1 MLNSAKK
8 CLWILLISF
17 VGSVSAQTT
26 EPEVDPQPE
35 IDPPPVR
42 TDESEENGNEVPDN
56 GPGNG
61 TEIEGDLNTSNSNN
75 NNVTKTF
82 NGAGSRSMPAS
93 TAIAPSLMS
102 NGTQSC
108 LKSVS
113 GGVQLV
119 GIGLSSGMYRQDE
132 ECNRRLN
139 AITLSNM
146 GMKVASVSL
155 MCQNAQVWRAMFM
168 SATPCPIIRSGRLLV
183 GKNALLAIKKNP
195 ELWIP
200 DYEEASDF
208 YDKLLAGGGDENGEQ
223 DSSGGS
229 LSERFRSTK
238 RDRN

>member
-1 MLNSAKK
+1 VVNNVKK
-8 CLWILLISF
+8 CLWILLIS
-17 VGSVSAQTT
+17 VVSPVFGQDTP
-26 EPEVDPQPE
+26 EIDPVPEV
-35 IDPPPVR
+35 DPPPVR
-42 TDESEENGNEVPDN
+42 DDGEYDPDIGGDDTN
-56 GPGNG
+56 
-61 TEIEGDLNTSNSNN
+61 IEGDLNTSNSNN

-108 LKSVS
+108 LKSIS

-200 DYEEASDF
+200 DYAEASDF
-208 YDKLLAGGGDENGEQ
+208 YDRLLAGGGNEDSEQ
-223 DSSGGS
+223 DSSGDS

>member
-1 MLNSAKK
+1 L
-8 CLWILLISF
+8 
-17 VGSVSAQTT
+17 
-26 EPEVDPQPE
+26 
-35 IDPPPVR
+35 
-42 TDESEENGNEVPDN
+42 
-56 GPGNG
+56 
-61 TEIEGDLNTSNSNN
+61 
-75 NNVTKTF
+75 
-82 NGAGSRSMPAS
+82 
-93 TAIAPSLMS
+93 
-102 NGTQSC
+102 
-108 LKSVS
+108 S

-183 GKNALLAIKKNP
+183 GKNALLAIKQNP

-200 DYEEASDF
+200 DYKEASDF
-208 YDKLLAGGGDENGEQ
+208 YDQLLAGGGDENGEQ

-229 LSERFRSTK
+229 LSDRFRSTK

>member
-1 MLNSAKK
+1 MKK
-8 CLWILLISF
+8 YLLILLIS
-17 VGSVSAQTT
+17 VASSVSAQVT
-26 EPEVDPQPE
+26 EPEIEPQPEVDPPPTREDQP
-35 IDPPPVR
+35 P
-42 TDESEENGNEVPDN
+42 NEDGPDN
-56 GPGNG
+56 DPNSD
-61 TEIEGDLNTSNSNN
+61 TNIEGDLNTSNSNN

-108 LKSVS
+108 LKSLS

-183 GKNALLAIKKNP
+183 GKNALLAIKQNP

-200 DYEEASDF
+200 DYKEASDF
-208 YDKLLAGGGDENGEQ
+208 YDQLLAGGGDENGEQ

-229 LSERFRSTK
+229 LSDRFRSTK

>member
-1 MLNSAKK
+1 MKK
-8 CLWILLISF
+8 YLLILLISLAS
-17 VGSVSAQTT
+17 SVSAQVT

-35 IDPPPVR
+35 IDPPPTR
-42 TDESEENGNEVPDN
+42 EDEPPNSDEVPDN
-56 GPGNG
+56 NPGTDTN
-61 TEIEGDLNTSNSNN
+61 IEGDLNTSNSNN

-108 LKSVS
+108 LKSIS

-200 DYEEASDF
+200 DYAEASEF
-208 YDKLLAGGGDENGEQ
+208 YDKLLAGGGNEDNDQ

>member
-1 MLNSAKK
+1 
-8 CLWILLISF
+8 LLIS
-17 VGSVSAQTT
+17 VVSPVFGQDTP
-26 EPEVDPQPE
+26 EIDPVPEV
-35 IDPPPVR
+35 DPPPVR
-42 TDESEENGNEVPDN
+42 DDGEYDPDIGGDDTN
-56 GPGNG
+56 
-61 TEIEGDLNTSNSNN
+61 IEGDLNTSNSNN
-75 NNVTKTF
+75 GNVTKTF

-108 LKSVS
+108 LKSIS

-200 DYEEASDF
+200 DYAEASDF
-208 YDKLLAGGGDENGEQ
+208 YDRLLAGGGNEDSEQ
-223 DSSGGS
+223 DSSGDS

>member
-1 MLNSAKK
+1 MVNNVKK
-8 CLWILLISF
+8 CLWILLIS
-17 VGSVSAQTT
+17 VVSPVFGQDTP
-26 EPEVDPQPE
+26 EIDPVPEV
-35 IDPPPVR
+35 DPPPVR
-42 TDESEENGNEVPDN
+42 DDGEYEPDIGGDDTN
-56 GPGNG
+56 
-61 TEIEGDLNTSNSNN
+61 IEGDLNTSNSNN
-75 NNVTKTF
+75 GNVTKTF

-108 LKSVS
+108 LKSIS

-200 DYEEASDF
+200 DYAEASDF
-208 YDKLLAGGGDENGEQ
+208 YDRLLAGGGNEDSEQ
-223 DSSGGS
+223 DSSGDS

>member
-1 MLNSAKK
+1 MVNSAKK
-8 CLWILLISF
+8 CLWILLIS
-17 VGSVSAQTT
+17 VVSPVFGQDTP
-26 EPEVDPQPE
+26 EIDPVPEV
-35 IDPPPVR
+35 DPPPVR
-42 TDESEENGNEVPDN
+42 DDGEYDPDIGGDDTN
-56 GPGNG
+56 
-61 TEIEGDLNTSNSNN
+61 IEGDLNTSNSNN

-108 LKSVS
+108 LKSIS

-200 DYEEASDF
+200 DYAEASDF
-208 YDKLLAGGGDENGEQ
+208 YDRLLAGGGNEDSEQ
-223 DSSGGS
+223 DSSGDS

>member
-1 MLNSAKK
+1 MKK
-8 CLWILLISF
+8 YLLILLIS
-17 VGSVSAQTT
+17 VASSVSAQVT

-35 IDPPPVR
+35 VDPPPTR
-42 TDESEENGNEVPDN
+42 EDQPPNEDGPDN
-56 GPGNG
+56 DPNSD
-61 TEIEGDLNTSNSNN
+61 TNIEGDLNTSNSNN

-108 LKSVS
+108 LKSLS

-183 GKNALLAIKKNP
+183 GKNALLAIKQNP

-200 DYEEASDF
+200 DYEEESEF
-208 YDKLLAGGGDENGEQ
+208 YDQLLAGGGDENGEQ

-229 LSERFRSTK
+229 LSDRFRSTK

>member
-1 MLNSAKK
+1 MKK
-8 CLWILLISF
+8 YLLILLIS
-17 VGSVSAQTT
+17 VASSVSAQVT
-26 EPEVDPQPE
+26 EPEIEPQPEVDPPPTREDQP
-35 IDPPPVR
+35 P
-42 TDESEENGNEVPDN
+42 NEDGPDN
-56 GPGNG
+56 DPNSD
-61 TEIEGDLNTSNSNN
+61 TNIEGDLNTSNSNN

-108 LKSVS
+108 LKSLS

-183 GKNALLAIKKNP
+183 GKNALLAIKQNP

-200 DYEEASDF
+200 DYEEESEF
-208 YDKLLAGGGDENGEQ
+208 YDQLLAGGGDENGEQ
-223 DSSGGS
+223 DSTGGS

>member
-1 MLNSAKK
+1 MRTIKTYL
-8 CLWILLISF
+8 LTLLISLS
-17 VGSVSAQTT
+17 GYSTAQVP
-26 EPEVDPQPE
+26 EPEVEPQPE
-35 IDPPPVR
+35 VDPPPVR
-42 TDESEENGNEVPDN
+42 TDEPPDN
-56 GPGNG
+56 GPEIPDNQPGEN
-61 TEIEGDLNTSNSNN
+61 TNIEGDLNTSNSNN

-139 AITLSNM
+139 AITLSNL

-155 MCQNAQVWRAMFM
+155 MCQNPQVWRAMFM

-183 GKNALLAIKKNP
+183 GKNALLAIKQNP

-200 DYEEASDF
+200 DYADSSEF
-208 YDKLLAGGGDENGEQ
+208 YDKLLAGGGDESGEK
-223 DSSGGS
+223 DTSGGS
-229 LSERFRSTK
+229 LSERFRSTR

>member
-1 MLNSAKK
+1 MVNSAKK

-108 LKSVS
+108 LKSIS

-132 ECNRRLN
+132 ECNDTEKTVMFTKSIFIAVPASYLFFVPFFF
-139 AITLSNM
+139 AKSFNM
-146 GMKVASVSL
+146 
-155 MCQNAQVWRAMFM
+155 NFF
-168 SATPCPIIRSGRLLV
+168 IIYIAGLILL
-183 GKNALLAIKKNP
+183 I
-195 ELWIP
+195 
-200 DYEEASDF
+200 
-208 YDKLLAGGGDENGEQ
+208 GGYFIHRYIVN
-223 DSSGGS
+223 
-229 LSERFRSTK
+229 LI
-238 RDRN
+238 